1 MNSFFYSG
9 FLYLIP
15 DLYAIIA
22 IDIFIIILAYT
33 PLVRDWFISQI
44 FTKKLHTSLLLIGT
58 GIGSIINKTV
68 ENDDNNNSE
77 THETDQSKNKSTVE
91 ISKSV
96 TKKSLTNMIG
106 STTSTT
112 ESVPPEKNMCRTNET
127 NKIEKQ

>member
-1 MNSFFYSG
+1 MIDRIL
-9 FLYLIP
+9 FL
-15 DLYAIIA
+15 
-22 IDIFIIILAYT
+22 YT
-33 PLVRDWFISQI
+33 PLVPDWFISQI

-96 TKKSLTNMIG
+96 TKKSQTNMIG

-112 ESVPPEKNMCRTNET
+112 ESIPLEKNYVPHEWN
-127 NKIEKQ
+127 

>member
-1 MNSFFYSG
+1 MYS
-9 FLYLIP
+9 
-15 DLYAIIA
+15 
-22 IDIFIIILAYT
+22 

-44 FTKKLHTSLLLIGT
+44 FTKKLHISLLLIGT

-77 THETDQSKNKSTVE
+77 TRETDHSKNKSTVE

-96 TKKSLTNMIG
+96 TKKSQTNMIG

-112 ESVPPEKNMCRTNET
+112 ESIPPEKIMCRTNET
-127 NKIEKQ
+127 NKIEKIVKAHTTGNTNNMGKSLLIIPSIKNWSLK